1 MRSKSRSVGGRYCG
15 ISSPSWSLIWWPR
28 SSRKDRSNCGCTS
41 DIPSDGGV
49 ASICWPLS
57 LLLSPLP
64 SARSGI
70 SSSVGSKDAGA
81 GLSEWI
87 SLSYRLSFEPEQTD
101 GWIAESSERSC
112 CGIWIPALRNL
123 WSPLCFTELKVH
135 GFPKR
140 LHRVHPLSLALH
152 LTYKCSWSV

>member
-15 ISSPSWSLIWWPR
+15 ISSPSWSLGWWPK
-28 SSRKDRSNCGCTS
+28 SSRKDKSNCGCTS
-41 DIPSDGGV
+41 GIPSVGGV
-49 ASICWPLS
+49 ASICWSLS

-70 SSSVGSKDAGA
+70 SSSVGSEDAGA
-81 GLSEWI
+81 VLSELI
-87 SLSYRLSFEPEQTD
+87 SFSCPLSFELEKID

-112 CGIWIPALRNL
+112 CGAWIPALRNL

-135 GFPKR
+135 GFPNR
-140 LHRVHPLSLALH
+140 LHRVHPLLLALH
-152 LTYKCSWSV
+152 LT